1 MNNLEKYLDQVI
13 EQKPAAYEPPGEIQ
27 RPPGKAQRPPEE
39 PPTVNLLASVR
50 RRWYIALITTIVLC
64 AVALPVIWLVIQP
77 EYVVQGAVEVR
88 PVVPGILTNEPSPA
102 GDMGGYGEFVN
113 TQAFSLMHDNVILRG
128 VAETLADRN
137 LAFFSGRPQ
146 NRIDQLIALV
156 SPTKRNLDPERIL
169 RDAIAKKPPKITA
182 TAMPRTNLIAV
193 TMQTTR
199 VEEAKTIVDS
209 FLRIY
214 VAQYGNVNIE
224 KERATLN
231 VLESQR
237 VPLLDK
243 IKNQRTEIERL
254 ADEYKTPSL
263 GPLQEMEFNKL
274 ARLTAEMVQLEPQK
288 IAAEANVNLLEKT
301 EKVELSPEQVVNLRR
316 EYVNSNPMVAELSR
330 SIVEMERDL
339 ITQRSL
345 ITSHP
350 KLSQE
355 ETALENLKEALKA
368 KRQELEK
375 ESDSRLEAGQKEA
388 AQQRLA
394 AAKMEQDRIDA
405 VYNKIKDVVDQQDA
419 RTKRVGETS
428 MSIQD
433 RQFQLQVDQDQYNTL
448 YRRIQTLEME
458 QKRPGR
464 IETVYSADM
473 VETNDRRVQLAT
485 AAVIGALACG
495 FGLAF
500 LRDRMDKT
508 LQTPEDVTRQLD
520 LPVLGTTTSS
530 RTIKPALF
538 AEQIAGDYQTIRTN
552 LGLMNDGGLPRRL
565 VVSSAGTRE
574 GKTTFAVNLA
584 TSLAKSGKKVLLI
597 DGDLR
602 KPDVGQMLNVPK
614 DTGYLQDVLLGG
626 DPSGIAYVSPSSG
639 LHVLAANPRHM
650 ADPYELLTSSMAAEQ
665 IERLTRE
672 YDHIIIDSPPALAF
686 PDALVWAKLAD
697 AVVLV
702 GLAGQTT
709 GPDLKEAKERF
720 TRGRARVLGAVL
732 SNVPVDQSL
741 YRHAYTY
748 RARSAALGRKAHKS
762 KKLLLASQKPGGN
775 GGTA

>member
-1 MNNLEKYLDQVI
+1 
-13 EQKPAAYEPPGEIQ
+13 
-27 RPPGKAQRPPEE
+27 
-39 PPTVNLLASVR
+39 
-50 RRWYIALITTIVLC
+50 
-64 AVALPVIWLVIQP
+64 
-77 EYVVQGAVEVR
+77 
-88 PVVPGILTNEPSPA
+88 
-102 GDMGGYGEFVN
+102 
-113 TQAFSLMHDNVILRG
+113 
-128 VAETLADRN
+128 
-137 LAFFSGRPQ
+137 
-146 NRIDQLIALV
+146 
-156 SPTKRNLDPERIL
+156 
-169 RDAIAKKPPKITA
+169 
-182 TAMPRTNLIAV
+182 
-193 TMQTTR
+193 
-199 VEEAKTIVDS
+199 
-209 FLRIY
+209 
-214 VAQYGNVNIE
+214 
-224 KERATLN
+224 
-231 VLESQR
+231 
-237 VPLLDK
+237 
-243 IKNQRTEIERL
+243 
-254 ADEYKTPSL
+254 
-263 GPLQEMEFNKL
+263 
-274 ARLTAEMVQLEPQK
+274 
-288 IAAEANVNLLEKT
+288 
-301 EKVELSPEQVVNLRR
+301 
-316 EYVNSNPMVAELSR
+316 MVAELSK

-339 ITQRSL
+339 ITQQAL
-345 ITSHP
+345 IRVHP

-355 ETALENLKEALKA
+355 QTALENLKKALEA

-394 AAKMEQDRIDA
+394 AAKMDRDRIQA
-405 VYNKIKDVVDQQDA
+405 VYERIQSMVDQQDT
-419 RTKRVGETS
+419 RTQQVGQTN

-433 RQFQLQVDQDQYNTL
+433 LQFQLQVDQDQYDML
-448 YRRIQTLEME
+448 YRRIKTLDME
-458 QKRPGR
+458 KKRPAR
-464 IETVYSADM
+464 IQAFASAD
-473 VETNDRRVQLAT
+473 VIETNDRRVQLAT

-552 LGLMNDGGLPRRL
+552 LGLMNDGGLPRKL

-614 DTGYLQDVLLGG
+614 DAGYLQDVLLGG
-626 DPSGIAYVSPSSG
+626 DASSLVYVSPASG

-665 IERLTRE
+665 IERLARE

-702 GLAGQTT
+702 SFAGQTT
-709 GPDLKEAKERF
+709 APDLKEAKERF
-720 TRGRARVLGAVL
+720 ARGRARVLGAIL

-741 YRHAYTY
+741 YRYAYTY
-748 RARSAALGRKAHKS
+748 RSRGTPSGRKAHKA
-762 KKLLLASQKPGGN
+762 KKLLLASQKPGDDG
-775 GGTA
+775 AA